1 MQAETVANLQEKLAI
16 PVSQSK
22 RVYFPG
28 LNALR
33 FYAAISVVIAH
44 TSSNFGEMR
53 TRPAHYALL
62 NALGLDAQ
70 SAVNLFFVLSGF
82 LITYLLLK
90 EQSETGTVSV
100 RQFYVRRILRIW
112 PLYYL
117 IALIG
122 FGVLPILLGPTY
134 ALWSPPALKVVLTV
148 FLLANLASPL
158 GPLQHLWSIGLE
170 EQFYLAWPWVVR
182 RPHSFLRVV
191 GGILI
196 LKVVLAPVVEMFN
209 SDAITQLFLG
219 LRFECMSIGALGA
232 YVYFR
237 KLAWLKLVYS
247 PLAQVMALVGVVAL
261 ALVDVK
267 LTEVMIL
274 LTSIVF
280 IVLILNMATNE
291 RSWLT
296 LENPVL
302 NKLGQ
307 MSYGIYMYHYPLLYV
322 VIFVLRSLGV
332 QEGGAYSL
340 ILYATTIC
348 GTLVLATV
356 SYRWFETPF
365 LQLKNRFA
373 IIQSQR

>member
-1 MQAETVANLQEKLAI
+1 VGRETHI
-16 PVSQSK
+16 PVPRSK

-33 FYAAISVVIAH
+33 FYAATSVVIAH
-44 TSSNFGEMR
+44 ISHNFGEMR
-53 TRPAHYALL
+53 TRPAHYPLL
-62 NALGLDAQ
+62 NALTLDAQ

-82 LITYLLLK
+82 LITYLLLE
-90 EQSETGTVSV
+90 EQSETGAVSV

-117 IALIG
+117 TAFVG
-122 FGVLPILLGPTY
+122 FGALPILLGPTY
-134 ALWSPPALKVVLTV
+134 ALWSPPALKVILVL

-170 EQFYLAWPWVVR
+170 EQFYLVWPWVVR

-209 SDAITQLFLG
+209 SDAMTQLFLG

-232 YVYFR
+232 YLYFR
-237 KLAWLKLVYS
+237 KSAWLKLVYS
-247 PLAQVMALVGVVAL
+247 PLARVIALVGIVIL
-261 ALVDVK
+261 ALVDVS
-267 LTEVMIL
+267 LTEPMIL

-291 RSWLT
+291 RSWIT
-296 LENPVL
+296 LETPVL

-322 VIFVLRSLGV
+322 VIFILRSLSV
-332 QEGGAYSL
+332 QEGDAYSL
-340 ILYATTIC
+340 ILYVTTIC

-356 SYRWFETPF
+356 SYRWFEMPF
-365 LQLKNRFA
+365 LQLKTRFA
-373 IIQSQR
+373 VIQSER

>member
-1 MQAETVANLQEKLAI
+1 M
-16 PVSQSK
+16 
-22 RVYFPG
+22 
-28 LNALR
+28 
-33 FYAAISVVIAH
+33 
-44 TSSNFGEMR
+44 
-53 TRPAHYALL
+53 
-62 NALGLDAQ
+62 
-70 SAVNLFFVLSGF
+70 
-82 LITYLLLK
+82 
-90 EQSETGTVSV
+90 

-117 IALIG
+117 IALVG

-182 RPHSFLRVV
+182 RPQSFLRVV

-232 YVYFR
+232 HIYFR
-237 KLAWLKLVYS
+237 KSAWLKLVYS
-247 PLAQVMALVGVVAL
+247 PLAQVVALIGMVAL

-296 LENPVL
+296 LENSVL

-322 VIFVLRSLGV
+322 VIFVLHSLRV
-332 QEGGAYSL
+332 QEGDAYSI
-340 ILYATTIC
+340 ILYVTTIC
-348 GTLVLATV
+348 GTLVLAIV
-356 SYRWFETPF
+356 SYCWFETPF

-373 IIQSQR
+373 VIQSQR

>member
-1 MQAETVANLQEKLAI
+1 MQTAANLQEELAL
-16 PVSQSK
+16 PVSPSK
-22 RVYFPG
+22 HIYFPG

-33 FYAAISVVIAH
+33 FYAAMSVVIAH
-44 TSSNFGEMR
+44 TSNNFGEMR
-53 TRPAHYALL
+53 TRPANYTLLDALT
-62 NALGLDAQ
+62 LDAQ

-82 LITYLLLK
+82 LITYLLLE

-134 ALWSPPALKVVLTV
+134 ALWSPPAIKVVLTI

-170 EQFYLAWPWVVR
+170 EQFYLVWPWVVR
-182 RPHSFLRVV
+182 RLHSFLRVV

-196 LKVVLAPVVEMFN
+196 LKVALAPVVARFN

-219 LRFECMSIGALGA
+219 LRFECMAIGALGA
-232 YVYFR
+232 YIYFR
-237 KLAWLKLVYS
+237 KSAWLKLVYI
-247 PLAQVMALVGVVAL
+247 PFAQVAALVGVVSL
-261 ALVDVK
+261 ALVDVQ

-274 LTSIVF
+274 LTSIAFV
-280 IVLILNMATNE
+280 VLILNMATNE
-291 RSWLT
+291 RSWFT

-322 VIFVLRSLGV
+322 VIFALRTFGV
-332 QEGGAYSL
+332 QEGDTYSL
-340 ILYATTIC
+340 ILYMTTLC
-348 GTLVLATV
+348 GTLGLAGI
-356 SYRWFETPF
+356 SYRWFEAPF

-373 IIQSQR
+373 IIESQR